1 MQRKTIGFYI
11 AITIV
16 RMATKLLKMLGRNAS
31 HFPGWLA
38 LRIYPKFLKYIGK
51 PEKVVFIT
59 GTNGKTTVSNLVAS
73 VLKEHGYVFLNNAE
87 GSNIAEGIT
96 TSLLSK
102 SSFFGNTLVP
112 MAVLEVDERCAPL
125 VYPYLQPDYLVCTN
139 LFRDSYRRN
148 AHVQFIWNILNQQI
162 PQKTKLILNG
172 EDLISSQ
179 LAIQNDRVH
188 FGLSIPESNK
198 VSKNIINDIAT
209 CPECG
214 SMLSYDY
221 IRYNHIGKSYC
232 AKCGFKSPELDY
244 TIKTI
249 DKEKHVCVVKTPKE
263 ECEMRLIGDNI
274 TDAYNTIA
282 AVAILSELGLSLDQ
296 IKTSFENLKVVAT
309 RFDKVEVNGKE
320 LVINLAKGQN
330 PIACSRV
337 CDFIAQQKGDKSVI
351 LILDDIY
358 DKKDSSENTAWIYDA
373 DFEFLNQPEVRQ
385 IIIGGVRHRDYRL
398 RMLMAGIDP
407 NKIICCQEELDVAK
421 HVDVKNVDKIFIMQ
435 DITTYVNAHKVFDA
449 LKVRMKEEG

>member
-87 GSNIAEGIT
+87 GSNIAERIT

-148 AHVQFIWNILNQQI
+148 AHVQFIWNI
-162 PQKTKLILNG
+162 P
-172 EDLISSQ
+172 
-179 LAIQNDRVH
+179 
-188 FGLSIPESNK
+188 
-198 VSKNIINDIAT
+198 
-209 CPECG
+209 
-214 SMLSYDY
+214 
-221 IRYNHIGKSYC
+221 
-232 AKCGFKSPELDY
+232 
-244 TIKTI
+244 
-249 DKEKHVCVVKTPKE
+249 
-263 ECEMRLIGDNI
+263 
-274 TDAYNTIA
+274 
-282 AVAILSELGLSLDQ
+282 
-296 IKTSFENLKVVAT
+296 
-309 RFDKVEVNGKE
+309 
-320 LVINLAKGQN
+320 
-330 PIACSRV
+330 
-337 CDFIAQQKGDKSVI
+337 
-351 LILDDIY
+351 
-358 DKKDSSENTAWIYDA
+358 
-373 DFEFLNQPEVRQ
+373 
-385 IIIGGVRHRDYRL
+385 
-398 RMLMAGIDP
+398 
-407 NKIICCQEELDVAK
+407 
-421 HVDVKNVDKIFIMQ
+421 
-435 DITTYVNAHKVFDA
+435 
-449 LKVRMKEEG
+449 